1 MEVKGEEIVRSIL
14 NEVIYKVYSY
24 CTTEYSHSVPK
35 EQKNMP
41 PALLGASDDKIDLIA
56 KRDFYA
62 EQQITMKKIYRRV
75 ARETV
80 RDLII
85 LAAKQAAASP
95 DNGQLVKTSQFRFA
109 NYDQQKS
116 AYMYQQRMDNKKVKI
131 HKKLQVKVTIGSEIV
146 QYTLRSPVSR
156 ANVAEG
162 NMEIEKSYEAQ
173 REITP
178 KALYKAAEKTTD
190 DPMTRTSPDCN
201 IPGPVIHVV
210 DIHEHIPA
218 NVQSEADASHKTED
232 DPEPKGWRKLL
243 CCGNPQK
250 KQAKEKRK
258 KLGLLNRLRRFFA
271 RR

>member
-1 MEVKGEEIVRSIL
+1 MASSSTIVRNIL
-14 NEVIYKVYSY
+14 DEVLYKVYRY
-24 CTTEYSHSVPK
+24 CTTEYSVPK

-41 PALLGASDDKIDLIA
+41 PALLGGSDDKIDVIA

-85 LAAKQAAASP
+85 LATKQANASP
-95 DNGQLVKTSQFRFA
+95 DKGQLATTSQFRFA
-109 NYDQQKS
+109 NYEAQKY
-116 AYMYQQRMDNKKVKI
+116 AYQQQMENKRVKI
-131 HKKLQVKVTIGSEIV
+131 HKKLQVKVTVGSEIV
-146 QYTLRSPVSR
+146 QYTLRPPTNR
-156 ANVAEG
+156 TKVAEG
-162 NMEIEKSYEAQ
+162 NMEIQKSYEAQ

-178 KALYKAAEKTTD
+178 K
-190 DPMTRTSPDCN
+190 
-201 IPGPVIHVV
+201 
-210 DIHEHIPA
+210 
-218 NVQSEADASHKTED
+218 ED

-243 CCGNPQK
+243 CCGKPQK

-258 KLGLLNRLRRFFA
+258 KLGLLNRLCQFFA